1 MANRKEEEITF
12 KRLEMACQRF
22 LHVNPV
28 LLGGVRH
35 DTKLQESVIRQKPLM
50 ELFPESSAAQDINTL
65 TDRILKNLQ
74 SYGTASRRTGSSA
87 YFREKIGNLALKVL
101 TL

>member
-1 MANRKEEEITF
+1 
-12 KRLEMACQRF
+12 MACQRF

-65 TDRILKNLQ
+65 TDRILKI
-74 SYGTASRRTGSSA
+74 YSRMEPHLEGQDPLRIL
-87 YFREKIGNLALKVL
+87 EKK
-101 TL
+101 